1 MPQRAQQRLAGA
13 IAGLLATMPTTA
25 VMTVSKCC
33 LLRPGQ
39 NSLAPGQTTQN
50 ALRALDLNGEL
61 SREEEVAWLV
71 VNHFGFDASTGA
83 LYGSLC
89 KPRPVADAFARQN
102 ASTGQASRVAVTWGG
117 CVLRDFTA
125 LGSMT
130 HPNGTHR
137 RSSHILFGGA
147 GFGLATRS
155 ISNEERGGL
164 EFEV

>member
-25 VMTVSKCC
+25 VMTVSECC

-89 KPRPVADAFARQN
+89 KPRPVADALAPECIHGSGVSSCSYLGWLR
-102 ASTGQASRVAVTWGG
+102 ASGLYRSGVNDTPERNTPTIITHLVWGRG
-117 CVLRDFTA
+117 LR
-125 LGSMT
+125 
-130 HPNGTHR
+130 
-137 RSSHILFGGA
+137 FGNTLY
-147 GFGLATRS
+147 FQ
-155 ISNEERGGL
+155 
-164 EFEV
+164 